1 MNYKIRVTKRK
12 DGSRYISLDSF
23 VKGGQA
29 FKVEKSTPV
38 VVCASRID
46 LFMGMLRQMLLE
58 IKEDF
63 FVQLGHVPHVYTHS
77 FENVSLPDFLEIVHD
92 YIKSKL

>member
-12 DGSRYISLDSF
+12 DGTRYVSLDSF
-23 VKGGQA
+23 NKTVEA
-29 FKVEKSTPV
+29 FKVVKTTPV
-38 VVCASRID
+38 VVSADRLD

-58 IKEDF
+58 IKTDF
-63 FVQLGHVPHVYTHS
+63 FVTLGSSQHVYTHN

-92 YIKSKL
+92 YINSKL